1 MMNKIYDFY
10 DIQEARSRQNKLI
23 LSYIIYVVCFVCLVV
38 LTLLFVDNNASISI
52 FFALLLFVFVLFSV
66 AFWRIKYGILNKYR
80 IFLDNMESGKREEFI
95 GIFKEK
101 ICASDDKEQF
111 DRYIFEISNKRTEF
125 LVYRQCSLELS
136 VGRKYHFESVGNY
149 VYQWE
154 NID

>member
-23 LSYIIYVVCFVCLVV
+23 LSYIICVVCFVCLVV
-38 LTLLFVDNNASISI
+38 LTLLFVDNNALISI

-80 IFLDNMESGKREEFI
+80 IFLDNIESGKREEFI

-101 ICASDDKEQF
+101 IC
-111 DRYIFEISNKRTEF
+111 
-125 LVYRQCSLELS
+125 
-136 VGRKYHFESVGNY
+136 
-149 VYQWE
+149 E
-154 NID
+154 NRVKTDSF